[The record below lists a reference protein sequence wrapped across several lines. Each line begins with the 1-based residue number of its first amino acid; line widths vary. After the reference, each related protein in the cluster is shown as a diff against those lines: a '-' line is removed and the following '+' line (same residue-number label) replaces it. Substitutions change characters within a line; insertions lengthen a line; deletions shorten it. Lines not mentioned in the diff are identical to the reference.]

1 MWLLLY
7 SGGGDGRGFLRFGS
21 TTGSS
26 RVIQNKK
33 RQVGILENK
42 NDYTQHYISTMMDE
56 TRIKLYQVVMK
67 HAGNEEDRQHTYF
80 SIFFFLFAT
89 PDGRKRVERPWRI
102 SRNETYSLVT
112 YRNLWN
118 SRRVIVKVNRALS
131 FSFSFWFHFIFF
143 LHLRFFIIHTHLYP
157 ATAS

>member
-80 SIFFFLFAT
+80 SIFFFSSPHRTDANELSVRE
-89 PDGRKRVERPWRI
+89 GYLEMRHIHWLHI
-102 SRNETYSLVT
+102 ETYETPGV
-112 YRNLWN
+112 
-118 SRRVIVKVNRALS
+118 
-131 FSFSFWFHFIFF
+131 
-143 LHLRFFIIHTHLYP
+143 
-157 ATAS
+157 